1 MIFTNFEIQRT
12 LLYRPPYVFTLD
24 LDIFAGLLMWRFL
37 RLHIFHQPLHFPR
50 LLPLEQITATSKA
63 DQVLLEFLWNAL
75 YSLSEISCANPPPPP
90 EQNYISTFTSLS
102 SCYLIQSNTAVRNLQ
117 KVQRIENK
125 LKSFGKGVGIILES
139 FDFLS
144 DLIN

>member
-1 MIFTNFEIQRT
+1 MTLCILYPMPPIGAELIQAS
-12 LLYRPPYVFTLD
+12 LC
-24 LDIFAGLLMWRFL
+24 GGFL
-37 RLHIFHQPLHFPR
+37 HLNIFHQPLHFPR

-125 LKSFGKGVGIILES
+125 LKSFEKGAGIILES

-144 DLIN
+144 DLIY